1 MAARR
6 QNFVL
11 CLLVASLVSVQAVS
25 NRGAAGSAREQS
37 LLQTWGAALDT
48 TGSKASTN
56 PVQRVVKLLN
66 EMQATLKKEM
76 DEDEALFC
84 KLKKWC
90 NGNSYEKTEA
100 IEAGQAKI
108 AELEASIEELTG
120 KSASLKE
127 KIKELETEVAADKKA
142 LAEATAI
149 REKEASEFQ
158 GSENDDVQSIEQLK
172 AAITVLSKHHGGPP
186 PAEFLAIV
194 SGQQTSSSP
203 GFLQQDNSGWSI
215 SDLAVLRRAAKSASS
230 FLQAHHEEGYYPS
243 YASQSSEILGIL
255 KQMKE
260 EMEKDLSEAQKQET
274 EAAVK
279 FAALRDAKESEI
291 SQGEKMAEKKEDELA
306 QTDNALAEA
315 KEDLEQENA
324 KLDENVKFMNNLN
337 TTCET
342 AEEDFDARKNARMT
356 EIQAVSETI
365 GILTADEARDTFSS
379 TYSLV
384 QLTRRQTRA
393 EKGKRRA
400 AALAL
405 RKAGA
410 EFSNPAFS
418 ALATSVELD
427 SFTKVKEAIDKMV
440 AMLKQQ
446 QDDEVKKNDWCKA
459 SLQENEMNTAKTT
472 DLIADLEAKIGKLTS
487 DIEKL
492 TSEIEAAKEQ
502 IDSLQVALQQASED
516 RKVANLEYQKTVADQ
531 AATKEILRKALERLA
546 KFYDEEALL
555 QSKAGQTPPV
565 AQMTYEKNT
574 GSTGVMSMLEKLIGE
589 AADMVKDS
597 KKEESDAQAAYETLV
612 SDTNASIAAL
622 MDEITSKTKAKAKA
636 GKTKVATAE
645 DLADANVEL
654 EELGKYNADLHTECD
669 YLLKNFDVRQV
680 GRAQEIEALQ
690 QAKSILSGAD
700 MS

>member
-1 MAARR
+1 MALLRHGSI
-6 QNFVL
+6 L
-11 CLLVASLVSVQAVS
+11 CLMVASLVSVQAVS
-25 NRGAAGSAREQS
+25 NRGAAGLAREQS
-37 LLQTWGAALDT
+37 LLQTWGSALDT
-48 TGSKASTN
+48 AGSKSNTN

-90 NGNSYEKTEA
+90 NGNTYEKTEA
-100 IEAGQAKI
+100 IEASQSKI
-108 AELEASIEELTG
+108 AELESSIEELTG

-127 KIKELETEVAADKKA
+127 KIKELETEVTSDKKA

-158 GSENDDVQSIEQLK
+158 ASENDDVQSIEQLK
-172 AAITVLSKHHGGPP
+172 AAITVLSKHHGGA
-186 PAEFLAIV
+186 PAEFLAIF
-194 SGQQTSSSP
+194 SGQQTSSP
-203 GFLQQDNSGWSI
+203 GFLQQDNSDWSI
-215 SDLAVLRRAAKSASS
+215 TDLAVLRKAAKSASS
-230 FLQAHHEEGYYPS
+230 FLQAHHEDGYYPS
-243 YASQSSEILGIL
+243 YASQSGEIVGIL
-255 KQMKE
+255 KQLKE
-260 EMEKDLSEAQKQET
+260 DMEKDLSEEQKQEI
-274 EAAVK
+274 AAAAK
-279 FAALRDAKESEI
+279 FAALREAKESEI
-291 SQGEKMAEKKEDELA
+291 SLGEKMAEKSEDELA
-306 QTDNALAEA
+306 DTDNALAEA

-342 AEEDFDARKNARMT
+342 AEEDFDTRKKARLT

-365 GILTADEARDTFSS
+365 AILTADEARDTFSS

-384 QLTRRQTRA
+384 QVAQRESRA

-400 AALAL
+400 AAQAL

-410 EFSNPAFS
+410 VFSNPAFS

-459 SLQENEMNTAKTT
+459 SLQENEMATEKTT
-472 DLIADLEAKIGKLTS
+472 DLIADLEAKVGKLTS
-487 DIEKL
+487 EMEKL
-492 TSEIEAAKEQ
+492 TSEIKAAKEQ
-502 IDSLQVALQQASED
+502 IDSLQVAMQQASED
-516 RKVANLEYQKTVADQ
+516 RKAENLEYQKTVADQ

-555 QSKAGQTPPV
+555 QSKTSQTPPV
-565 AQMTYEKNT
+565 AQMTYEKSS
-574 GSTGVMSMLEKLIGE
+574 GSSGVMSMIEKLIGE
-589 AADMVKDS
+589 AAEMVKDS
-597 KKEESDAQAAYETLV
+597 KKSESSAQAAYETLV

-654 EELGKYNADLHTECD
+654 EELGKYNTDLHTECD
-669 YLLKNFDVRQV
+669 YLLKNFDVRQT
-680 GRAQEIEALQ
+680 GRAEEIEALQ